1 FDMALQYRT
10 TVRRS
15 SRIRR
20 AAPARPDCLTMRLF
34 APAIAFV
41 DLETTGTSAG
51 SEAITE
57 MGIVRVDA
65 PGDGA
70 PRVREWSTLVQPG
83 VPVPP
88 EIQALTGISNAM
100 ERDAPRFEAIASTV
114 RAWLADALFVAHNA
128 RFDYA
133 FLKHAFAR
141 IGERYRA
148 RVLCT
153 VKLSRRLFPD
163 AQGHG
168 LDAVI
173 ARCGNSCRPS
183 IATARATPSNRASIA
198 SCARRACRRILHPIS
213 STPCRNPLASTF
225 FTA

>member
-100 ERDAPRFEAIASTV
+100 VRDAPRFEAIASTV

-173 ARCGNSCRPS
+173 ARHG
-183 IATARATPSNRASIA
+183 IACNERHRALGDARALWQFVQALYRDCASDAIE
-198 SCARRACRRILHPIS
+198 SC
-213 STPCRNPLASTF
+213 
-225 FTA
+225 